1 MRRLAEGAAKRAYE
15 VRLGDVGHS
24 GQARYVERLGVGAV
38 DGIAGPEHAAVQL
51 LDGAGH
57 PKNSGGPLDT
67 PPALWLNDQPML
79 TDHSTRPVETREKIL
94 QAAFTVLSRQGY
106 ENTSIKDIAEEAGV
120 AQGLVHYHYKSKQ
133 QLVLAVL
140 EFVCQKV
147 ELGEVQ
153 GEAGALRAFE
163 DTKLTMKT
171 SRDANSLYV
180 QLIGVGLHDALV
192 GAGIRDFIRSERAH
206 IAELAGQVLGERGQT
221 GPARGIAGVVWAAVL
236 GIMIQSLVDPE
247 FDADEAVDTLAAMS
261 LTANYPGGS

>member
-1 MRRLAEGAAKRAYE
+1 
-15 VRLGDVGHS
+15 
-24 GQARYVERLGVGAV
+24 
-38 DGIAGPEHAAVQL
+38 
-51 LDGAGH
+51 
-57 PKNSGGPLDT
+57 
-67 PPALWLNDQPML
+67 ML
-79 TDHSTRPVETREKIL
+79 TDHSTRQVAGTREKIL

-147 ELGEVQ
+147 ELAVVE

-163 DTKLTMKT
+163 DTKRTLKD
-171 SRDANSLYV
+171 SREANSLYI

-192 GAGIRDFIRSERAH
+192 GAGIRDFVRSERAH
-206 IAELAGQVLGERGQT
+206 ITELATQVLAERGQAG

-236 GIMIQSLVDPE
+236 GIMIQGLVDPE
-247 FDADEAVDTLAAMS
+247 FDTDEAVDTLAAMS
-261 LTANYPGGS
+261 LSAVYPAGQSA